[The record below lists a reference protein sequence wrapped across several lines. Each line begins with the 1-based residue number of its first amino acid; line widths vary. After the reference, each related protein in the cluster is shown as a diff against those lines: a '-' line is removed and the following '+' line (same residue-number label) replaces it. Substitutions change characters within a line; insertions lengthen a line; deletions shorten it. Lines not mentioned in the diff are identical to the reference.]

1 MRAACIRGAQE
12 EADCAEQSVQSQVIH
27 IAQGCR
33 RMALLHSQ
41 LGLQA
46 VLPKCSPPGFGVSG
60 VAEGA
65 SQKGKECEQHLK
77 ATVPETKIDT
87 KMAVLVAAPPAGRMP
102 INMESSTLPTRPPI
116 AHLAIGGISHGNA
129 AISRKDGHHFVN
141 ST

>member
-1 MRAACIRGAQE
+1 MRAFVRACVRACRVHPRCTG

-33 RMALLHSQ
+33 SMALLHSQ

-46 VLPKCSPPGFGVSG
+46 ELPKCSPPGFGVSG

-77 ATVPETKIDT
+77 ATVPETRIDT

-102 INMESSTLPTRPPI
+102 SNMESSTLSQRGRRLH
-116 AHLAIGGISHGNA
+116 A
-129 AISRKDGHHFVN
+129 
-141 ST
+141 